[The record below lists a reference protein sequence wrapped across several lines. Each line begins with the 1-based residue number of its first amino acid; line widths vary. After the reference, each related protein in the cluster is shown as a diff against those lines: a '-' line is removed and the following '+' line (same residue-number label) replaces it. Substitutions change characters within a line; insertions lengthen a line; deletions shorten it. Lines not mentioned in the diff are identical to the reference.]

1 MPNSAV
7 EPKFGS
13 LARLLKDFP
22 WLDKCSV
29 TETTGNG
36 PTLGAVSFFEVS
48 KDGRFAVVFAGTDG
62 KYYWPSIFGGD
73 EAPKKYL
80 LEG

>member
-7 EPKFGS
+7 EPKFGT

-22 WLDKCSV
+22 WLDECSV
-29 TETTGNG
+29 TETTDGR
-36 PTLGAVSFFEVS
+36 PTRGAIALFEVS
-48 KDGRFAVVFAGTDG
+48 KDGRFAIVFAGTDG
-62 KYYWPSIFGGD
+62 NYYWPSIFGGN